1 MRLSPIEIAHIKEC
15 LVGFDPNATVF
26 LFGSRTDD
34 TKKGGDIDLLIFS
47 QTMDLHLKLE
57 LKGKLFQLFE
67 EQKIDIIIEPDSSK
81 PFVKLI
87 LEEAIKL

>member
-15 LVGFDPNATVF
+15 VVGFDPIAKVY

-47 QTMDLHLKLE
+47 QTMDLHSKLE

-67 EQKIDIIIEPDSSK
+67 EQKIDIIIEPDGSK